1 MPDIQDFDERMRRDG
16 HFEAKW
22 TGRPEVVYPEK
33 KPAPPPPPPPAP
45 ETTIGT
51 VTITGATSVNTGDSE
66 AYHVSISGD
75 AGNLTYQWQNT
86 GGNESGASGSSYGV
100 HWDTETTG
108 YVMCRVTSADENC
121 TDSPVDADALEVSV
135 VTVFS
140 TEGGEKL
147 TDEDG
152 NPIAPE

>member
-1 MPDIQDFDERMRRDG
+1 MPDIQDFDERMRDG

-22 TGRPEVVYPEK
+22 TGRPVVVYPEK
-33 KPAPPPPPPPAP
+33 KPEPPPPPPPAP

-66 AYHVSISGD
+66 VYTVAVTGD
-75 AGNLTYQWQNT
+75 ASDLTYTWGNT
-86 GGNESGASGSSYGV
+86 GGTEVSASGSSYGV
-100 HWDTETTG
+100 LWDTETTG
-108 YVMCRVTSADENC
+108 SVTCQVTSADENC
-121 TDSPVDADALEVSV
+121 TDSPADADALSVAV

>member
-1 MPDIQDFDERMRRDG
+1 MPDISDFDERMRDG

-22 TGRPEVVYPEK
+22 TGRPQVIYPEAE
-33 KPAPPPPPPPAP
+33 APPPPPPPP
-45 ETTIGT
+45 DPDTTIGT
-51 VTITGATSVNTGDSE
+51 VTISGETSVNTGDSKVYT
-66 AYHVSISGD
+66 ASIDGD
-75 AGNLTYQWQNT
+75 ATGLTYQWQNT
-86 GGNESGASGSSYGV
+86 GGNEVSSSGSSYGV
-100 HWDTETTG
+100 EWDTETTG
-108 YVMCRVTSADENC
+108 YVMCRVTSSDENC
-121 TDSPVDADALEVSV
+121 ADSPADAVALEVSV